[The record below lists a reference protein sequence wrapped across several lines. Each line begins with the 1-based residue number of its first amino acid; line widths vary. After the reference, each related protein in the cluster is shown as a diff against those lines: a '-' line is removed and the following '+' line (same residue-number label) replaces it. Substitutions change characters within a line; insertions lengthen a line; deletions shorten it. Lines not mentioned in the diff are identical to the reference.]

1 MNPVYFGLFS
11 VMLYMS
17 ATGYL
22 VRQIQNHLDVNKTI
36 LLGTGLLAFIFHALS
51 AYGIIYT
58 HEGVYFSFFQ
68 VASLFG
74 WVIAAVAIFT
84 SLVRPVSNLTVMA
97 FPSAAIGVLSSIFI
111 KTNTPPLP
119 HVSPGILLHIILSL
133 LAYSVLAIAVTQAL
147 LLYVQNYQLKH
158 KHMSGFIQLLP
169 PLQTMEKLL
178 FEMIWAGLILLS
190 ISIVSGLIFL
200 DNIFAQHLV
209 HKSVLSISAW
219 LTFAVLLWGRHQSGW
234 RGITAI
240 RGTLIGFAL
249 LLLAYFGS
257 KLVLEIILQRV

>member
-1 MNPVYFGLFS
+1 
-11 VMLYMS
+11 
-17 ATGYL
+17 
-22 VRQIQNHLDVNKTI
+22 
-36 LLGTGLLAFIFHALS
+36 
-51 AYGIIYT
+51 
-58 HEGVYFSFFQ
+58 
-68 VASLFG
+68 
-74 WVIAAVAIFT
+74 
-84 SLVRPVSNLTVMA
+84 
-97 FPSAAIGVLSSIFI
+97 
-111 KTNTPPLP
+111 
-119 HVSPGILLHIILSL
+119 
-133 LAYSVLAIAVTQAL
+133 
-147 LLYVQNYQLKH
+147 
-158 KHMSGFIQLLP
+158 MSGFIQLLP
-169 PLQTMEKLL
+169 PLQTMETLL